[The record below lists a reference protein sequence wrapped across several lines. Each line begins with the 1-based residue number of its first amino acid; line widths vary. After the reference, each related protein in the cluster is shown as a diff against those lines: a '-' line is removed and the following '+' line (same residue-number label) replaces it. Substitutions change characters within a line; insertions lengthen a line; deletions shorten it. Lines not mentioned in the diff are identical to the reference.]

1 MADEWID
8 VSVPVH
14 AGMVHWPGDPEVK
27 LERVQS
33 IAKGDEANLT
43 RIDMSAHTGTH
54 MDAPLHFFEDDP
66 GMEAFPLEIGM
77 GRARVIGIEGKEPI
91 DRGPLE
97 DLDIESGERV
107 LFRTVNSE
115 RAWWERDFDPD
126 FVYVSYEAAELLG
139 EIGVALVGVD
149 YLSVG
154 GPGNE
159 GGDVHR
165 ALLGAGAWV
174 VEGLDLS
181 AVEPGDYELICLP
194 IKLVGSDGAPARVLL
209 SRRARGSAVGPGHA
223 RGELVERDVGVGEE
237 LGVDRRL
244 GPDQRLDVVGHVPD
258 VHVHAGERRGRRGS
272 QKAMNSRASRSPRKT
287 TSSQSVA

>member
-1 MADEWID
+1 MAGEWID
-8 VSVPVH
+8 VSVPVR
-14 AGMVHWPGDPEVK
+14 AGMVHWPDDGPVRFEAIS
-27 LERVQS
+27 RIS
-33 IAKGDEANLT
+33 KGAEANVT
-43 RIDMSAHTGTH
+43 RLDMSAHTGTH
-54 MDAPLHFFEDDP
+54 MDAPLHFFDDDP

-77 GRARVIGIEGKEPI
+77 GPARVIAIEGKEPI

-97 DLDIESGERV
+97 DLDIESGERI

-115 RAWWERDFDPD
+115 KAWWERDFDPD

-139 EIGVALVGVD
+139 EVGVALVGVD

-154 GPGNE
+154 GGDE

-181 AVEPGDYELICLP
+181 AVEPGDYELMCLP

-209 SRRARGSAVGPGHA
+209 RPA
-223 RGELVERDVGVGEE
+223 
-237 LGVDRRL
+237 
-244 GPDQRLDVVGHVPD
+244 
-258 VHVHAGERRGRRGS
+258 AG
-272 QKAMNSRASRSPRKT
+272 
-287 TSSQSVA
+287 

>member
-1 MADEWID
+1 MGGEWID
-8 VSVPVH
+8 VSVPVRP
-14 AGMVHWPGDPEVK
+14 GMVYWPDDGPVRFEPVS
-27 LERVQS
+27 RIS
-33 IAKGDEANLT
+33 KGAEANVT
-43 RIDMSAHTGTH
+43 RLDMSAHTGTH
-54 MDAPLHFFEDDP
+54 MDAPLHFFDDDP

-77 GRARVIGIEGKEPI
+77 GRARVIAIEGKEPI

-97 DLDIESGERV
+97 DLGIETGERL

-115 RAWWERDFDPD
+115 RAWWERDFDRD

-154 GPGNE
+154 GPGDE

-181 AVEPGDYELICLP
+181 AAEPGDYELICLP
-194 IKLVGSDGAPARVLL
+194 LKYVGGEGDGAPARAVLI
-209 SRRARGSAVGPGHA
+209 
-223 RGELVERDVGVGEE
+223 
-237 LGVDRRL
+237 
-244 GPDQRLDVVGHVPD
+244 QR
-258 VHVHAGERRGRRGS
+258 
-272 QKAMNSRASRSPRKT
+272 
-287 TSSQSVA
+287 

>member
-97 DLDIESGERV
+97 DLDIESGERI

-209 SRRARGSAVGPGHA
+209 RP
-223 RGELVERDVGVGEE
+223 
-237 LGVDRRL
+237 
-244 GPDQRLDVVGHVPD
+244 
-258 VHVHAGERRGRRGS
+258 AGG
-272 QKAMNSRASRSPRKT
+272 
-287 TSSQSVA
+287 